1 MKDFKLAEAG
11 AFLKE
16 HQQVARLVGITALI
30 VALSAWTSCSAR
42 EITKEARTGISEA
55 VATRT
60 TATRFS
66 QQFLGATTGESD
78 EWARTTQEAAEFGTP
93 EPLKVALAQ
102 TVSRI
107 GEVAGMSTVKASF
120 TPTDSVGLAE
130 TRNMGDLTFQPATFG
145 LRLEA
150 NGTASAVSR
159 VILRLPPATE
169 ITSLS
174 LAGNSDQLNATFQL
188 AVYQPAGGPQN

>member
-11 AFLKE
+11 AYLKKNE
-16 HQQVARLVGITALI
+16 HLARIAGLTALV
-30 VALSAWTSCSAR
+30 VAMSTWTSCSALKV
-42 EITKEARTGISEA
+42 TKVAETGIAEA
-55 VATRT
+55 VAIRE

-66 QQFLGATTGESD
+66 QQFVAATTGETD
-78 EWARTTQEAAEFGTP
+78 EWQRTTQEAAEFGTP
-93 EPLKVALAQ
+93 EAMKMSLAQ

-120 TPTDSVGLAE
+120 IGPEAVGVAE
-130 TRNMGDLTFQPATFG
+130 TRDMGEISFQPATFG

-150 NGTASAVSR
+150 NGSVSEAAR
-159 VILRLPPATE
+159 VILRLPPAVE

-174 LAGNSDQLNATFQL
+174 LGGNADDLKATFVL
-188 AVYQPAGGPQN
+188 AVYQSAGGPQN